1 MTLARSV
8 ANFYLHVFYL
18 FTTTRG
24 GENGADIVPLL
35 VAMYPYLVE
44 ACEEEFKDKGN
55 DSIWL
60 IMSTKTTPS
69 EVLRRTARKA
79 GLTNQTIHRIH
90 PNGALVFFKNQ
101 FTLTVRLD
109 MCLDSI
115 RIGSTLTASDL
126 NINWIPTIK
135 FTSLDD
141 RRINNGHEATFTVFL
156 QENKLE
162 KIDEY
167 LGEITVSKDTRNE
180 VCRAL
185 NGRRTELLPYYRK
198 SHALGQVMNT
208 PDRELAIQRYI
219 YPDPEQAPRARA
231 ARFPRIEAGAQWNH
245 SGDDHTG

>member
-44 ACEEEFKDKGN
+44 ACEQEFKDKGN
-55 DSIWL
+55 DSILL
-60 IMSTKTTPS
+60 IMSTKTTAS

-79 GLTNQTIHRIH
+79 GIPIQTIHRIH
-90 PNGALVFFKNQ
+90 PDLALVFCKNQ

-109 MCLDSI
+109 TCLDSI
-115 RIGSTLTASDL
+115 RIGSNLTASDL
-126 NINWIPTIK
+126 KINWIPTIK
-135 FTSLDD
+135 FTNFEN
-141 RRINNGHEATFTVFL
+141 RKINNGDEATFTVFL

-162 KIDEY
+162 KVDEY
-167 LGEITVSKDTRNE
+167 LGEIISKETRNE